1 MGKAN
6 INSLFF
12 FLLKQ
17 ISCIYSCN
25 KLYIRACQL
34 YKRELEIEF
43 QRIKCFLLLGMYMNL
58 KADENNEKNVYRSDP
73 SPPTHM
79 LKKLKFFVHF
89 LERLVTIYSRP
100 SWDPNKK
107 KIKTRKRRSVWRHRC
122 TMLSEFINGNFTHQ
136 YCCFWP
142 YLPYFLPVVSRKILE
157 LKRIVIHTY
166 IWTERETRFEST

>member
-1 MGKAN
+1 MKFITTLQNRITKGRFLKQYCYFFKHCGKSQHKF
-6 INSLFF
+6 IIFF

-107 KIKTRKRRSVWRHRC
+107 KIKTRKRRSV
-122 TMLSEFINGNFTHQ
+122 
-136 YCCFWP
+136 
-142 YLPYFLPVVSRKILE
+142 
-157 LKRIVIHTY
+157 
-166 IWTERETRFEST
+166 